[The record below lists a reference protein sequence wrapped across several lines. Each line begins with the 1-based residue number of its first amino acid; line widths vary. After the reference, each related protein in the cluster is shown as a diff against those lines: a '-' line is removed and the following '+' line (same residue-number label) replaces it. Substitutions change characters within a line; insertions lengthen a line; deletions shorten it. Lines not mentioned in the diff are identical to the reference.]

1 MSGSL
6 CSTHVYETHVTVHC
20 QSAAEA
26 ERLGRWAT
34 GAGLKLTHIVL
45 ARGRMTTQPMLTL
58 TGSPSYADES
68 ARAREVAARLRAD
81 GFDPV
86 RVKIESSPW
95 APEVPREPCA
105 DGRYF
110 EHHVKVRLPADAD
123 LDALAARVVPYG
135 AHLSWNA
142 RRVVRG
148 GRWTERFVTQR
159 CRGVDATGAGLA
171 LERLLA
177 ELRRHRAVELEVV
190 DVEREFVLYD
200 SDLSVDDGWIDR
212 WIDGW
217 VEGSGG
223 VVVAATRVREVRG

>member
-6 CSTHVYETHVTVHC
+6 CSTHVYETHITVRC
-20 QSAAEA
+20 ESTAEA

-34 GAGLKLTHIVL
+34 AVGLKLTHIVL
-45 ARGRMTTQPMLTL
+45 ARGRMPTQPMLTL

-95 APEVPREPCA
+95 APEVPCEPCA

-110 EHHVKVRLPADAD
+110 EHHVKLRLSADAD

-148 GRWTERFVTQR
+148 RRWTERFVTQR
-159 CRGVDATGAGLA
+159 CRGVDATGAGRA

-177 ELRRHRAVELEVV
+177 ELRGLEVV
-190 DVEREFVLYD
+190 GVEREFVLYD

-212 WIDGW
+212 WIGGW
-217 VEGSGG
+217 VEENGG
-223 VVVAATRVREVRG
+223 VAVAAPRVREVRG